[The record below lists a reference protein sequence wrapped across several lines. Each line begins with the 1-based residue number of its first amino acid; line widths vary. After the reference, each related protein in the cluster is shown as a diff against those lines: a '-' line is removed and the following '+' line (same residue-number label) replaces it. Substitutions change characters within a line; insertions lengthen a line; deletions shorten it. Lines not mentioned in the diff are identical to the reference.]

1 MPPYVGASPAARSSA
16 WMQNEKPFTSQPQVG
31 GGSVKGLTLTAG
43 ISVKSDMGVLPQS
56 WGGYGGGG
64 GESLGA
70 EAVTVIV
77 SMLTVLPKPVARI
90 ARIVTEPDGGIVSVA
105 DEPASD
111 RPLHVDEPER
121 VPAVAYNTC

>member
-1 MPPYVGASPAARSSA
+1 MTAASSTCVVQPAPISGQYA
-16 WMQNEKPFTSQPQVG
+16 NGGDGDG
-31 GGSVKGLTLTAG
+31 GGG
-43 ISVKSDMGVLPQS
+43 D
-56 WGGYGGGG
+56 GGG

-90 ARIVTEPDGGIVSVA
+90 ARIVTEPDEGIVSVA

-111 RPLHVDEPER
+111 WPLHVDEPEIC
-121 VPAVAYNTC
+121 PAVAYKTC